1 MDLQQLNQQLNDGLN
16 RWLQGVAAYF
26 SDLSQREL
34 YGWIGFGF
42 GLVLFV
48 VGIFLL

>member
-1 MDLQQLNQQLNDGLN
+1 MDLQQLNQQVTDALN

-26 SDLSQREL
+26 SDLSQMEM
-34 YGWIGFGF
+34 YGWGAFGL

-48 VGIFLL
+48 VGLFLL